1 MKIFLIMQLIS
12 LIISIPIPGYPNTP
26 SKDDTT
32 TVNNEPNAKTDI
44 PTSRPQGT
52 LASGTSFSDIAQRYY
67 GANRNDSNSN
77 IFLEYP
83 EPKMGWENEDFCQ
96 NSATPSPINIPY
108 ESDLNIIKD
117 GSNVVILSIDYNILQ
132 SGKIEFQQNH
142 KWGIGIING
151 GSIHVRIEKKEYI
164 FYLSEIYFHLYSE
177 HRLENKQY
185 PLEMQLVHYRDNY
198 QENNEKLIISVL
210 FDYSNN
216 IENDLLNELKVGLS
230 EEINN
235 ADFSDIIKVS
245 KSFYYYKGG
254 LTIPPC
260 SENVHWI
267 IFKDIH
273 NMTYTQFETIKN
285 WIENTQYYKTGYG
298 NARGIKPLYNRKI
311 YYESKLN
318 VANKVIYNTNNLEE
332 KSTDSGKILVFK
344 FIDLSNLLLFTSLL
358 ILLF

>member
-1 MKIFLIMQLIS
+1 MKILLIIQLIS
-12 LIISIPIPGYPNTP
+12 LVVPIPIPGYPNAP
-26 SKDDTT
+26 SNHDTT
-32 TVNNEPNAKTDI
+32 TVINEPNGNTDM
-44 PTSRPQGT
+44 PTSQPKT
-52 LASGTSFSDIAQRYY
+52 SLASGISFSDIAQKYY
-67 GANRNDSNSN
+67 GTSKNDSNSN
-77 IFLEYP
+77 FFLEYP
-83 EPKMGWENEDFCQ
+83 EPKMGWDNEELCQ

-117 GSNVVILSIDYNILQ
+117 GSNVEILSIDYNYLQ

-142 KWGIGIING
+142 RWGIGILNG
-151 GSIHVRIEKKEYI
+151 GSIRVRIEKKEYI

-198 QENNEKLIISVL
+198 QENHEKLIISVL

-235 ADFSDIIKVS
+235 ADFTDIIRDS

-273 NMTYTQFETIKN
+273 NMAYTQFERIKN

-318 VANKVIYNTNNLEE
+318 FANKVSFNRNSVEENN
-332 KSTDSGKILVFK
+332 TDSGKTLVFK
-344 FIDLSNLLLFTSLL
+344 FINLSNLLMFTSLL
-358 ILLF
+358 FLLI

>member
-1 MKIFLIMQLIS
+1 MKILLITQLIS
-12 LIISIPIPGYPNTP
+12 LVILVPIPGYPDTP
-26 SKDDTT
+26 SNHDTT
-32 TVNNEPNAKTDI
+32 TVKNENTDKPI
-44 PTSRPQGT
+44 SPPRTS

-67 GANRNDSNSN
+67 GASTNDSSRN

-83 EPKMGWENEDFCQ
+83 EPKMGWENEELCQ

-117 GSNVVILSIDYNILQ
+117 GNNVVILSIDYNYLQ

-142 KWGIGIING
+142 RWGIGILNG
-151 GSIHVRIEKKEYI
+151 GSIRVRIEKKEYI
-164 FYLSEIYFHLYSE
+164 FYLSEIYFHLFSE

-216 IENDLLNELKVGLS
+216 IENGLLNDLKVGLS
-230 EEINN
+230 EVINN
-235 ADFSDIIKVS
+235 VDFAEIIKDS

-267 IFKDIH
+267 IFKDIN
-273 NMTYTQFETIKN
+273 NMAYSQFETIKN
-285 WIENTQYYKTGYG
+285 WIENTQFYKTGYG

-311 YYESKLN
+311 YYESKFNL
-318 VANKVIYNTNNLEE
+318 ANKVSFDRNTVEE
-332 KSTDSGKILVFK
+332 NKTDSGKTLVFK
-344 FIDLSNLLLFTSLL
+344 FINLSNLLMFISLL
-358 ILLF
+358 FL